1 MIHFEGSCLLPGRR
15 LSWRMSK
22 ISAGLVLYRR
32 RGGELEFLLV
42 HPGGPFWK
50 NKDAGAWTIPKGEI
64 EEKEDPLT
72 AAQREFEEELGLP
85 PKGSFTELRPVK
97 QKSGKIVLAWAFAGD
112 FDADNIK
119 SNTFSIEWPPRSGR
133 MAEFPEVDR
142 AAFFNLAEAKTKI
155 NPAQIPLLEEV
166 VRLQS
171 ASENAGTQ
179 V

>member
-1 MIHFEGSCLLPGRR
+1 MIQLEGSCLLPGRK
-15 LSWRMSK
+15 LSCRMSK
-22 ISAGLVLYRR
+22 ISAGLLLYRR
-32 RGGELEFLLV
+32 RGEELEFLLV

-50 NKDAGAWTIPKGEI
+50 NKDAGAWSIPKGEI

-85 PKGSFTELRPVK
+85 PKGSFTELRSVK
-97 QKSGKIVLAWAFAGD
+97 QKSGKMVLAWASEGD
-112 FDADNIK
+112 FDADKIK

-142 AAFFNLAEAKTKI
+142 AGFFNLMEAKTKI

-166 VRLQS
+166 VRSQS
-171 ASENAGTQ
+171 ASGN
-179 V
+179 